1 MQQLK
6 CNNAYCYPST
16 WLLRKNCHREMR
28 NLVLE
33 IERSSDYCRGGFVSE
48 KTKNK
53 KHVNNHYAKTKQVIF
68 IEIRTAE
75 LLVALLINLVL

>member
-1 MQQLK
+1 M
-6 CNNAYCYPST
+6 
-16 WLLRKNCHREMR
+16 
-28 NLVLE
+28 LE

-48 KTKNK
+48 KKKNK

>member
-1 MQQLK
+1 M
-6 CNNAYCYPST
+6 
-16 WLLRKNCHREMR
+16 
-28 NLVLE
+28 LE

-48 KTKNK
+48 KKKKTK

>member
-1 MQQLK
+1 
-6 CNNAYCYPST
+6 
-16 WLLRKNCHREMR
+16 MR